1 MSRRVR
7 VDPEATGLVRVG
19 GSCRQEGSG
28 AQGNG
33 LVVSGDEVVHGQVEV
48 KLLRWTVRPSRSH
61 IVVGS
66 LERERDAGPIAT
78 QALPG
83 VVSVIGDVPTQ
94 QARVELGES
103 TGIGAVEHDSVESTN
118 ADPALGDPPTNDRIW
133 CGSHAEQPMGP
144 APVMGVSV
152 ERTLASRGVW
162 SQASIRVA
170 TFLRRVDHGLVSAD
184 SRLAAA
190 SSAWRSAS
198 ATSSRMRMSARVMD
212 NWYCNIMFS
221 SGFFGWMLVTVVVTG
236 VTSMTVTYI
245 PRNPQTC
252 YTGYVPESTDLV
264 RLDVCG
270 DPADL
275 IVRFINTLDVE
286 AGTDVLDTVDAWQS
300 WLSAQGL
307 DAGFGR
313 ESARDLEQARELR
326 DDLRAL
332 ASGARREQGR
342 QVGIQV
348 ALTDDGEV
356 ELGAD
361 TAVGL
366 IAAAAAKVAIEKR
379 LDRVKICPADN
390 CRWAF
395 YDSSRNHSR
404 QWCSMEVCGN
414 RAKARAHRARTA
426 PA

>member
-1 MSRRVR
+1 
-7 VDPEATGLVRVG
+7 
-19 GSCRQEGSG
+19 
-28 AQGNG
+28 
-33 LVVSGDEVVHGQVEV
+33 
-48 KLLRWTVRPSRSH
+48 
-61 IVVGS
+61 
-66 LERERDAGPIAT
+66 
-78 QALPG
+78 
-83 VVSVIGDVPTQ
+83 
-94 QARVELGES
+94 
-103 TGIGAVEHDSVESTN
+103 
-118 ADPALGDPPTNDRIW
+118 
-133 CGSHAEQPMGP
+133 
-144 APVMGVSV
+144 
-152 ERTLASRGVW
+152 
-162 SQASIRVA
+162 
-170 TFLRRVDHGLVSAD
+170 
-184 SRLAAA
+184 
-190 SSAWRSAS
+190 
-198 ATSSRMRMSARVMD
+198 
-212 NWYCNIMFS
+212 
-221 SGFFGWMLVTVVVTG
+221 
-236 VTSMTVTYI
+236 MTVTSI
-245 PRNPQTC
+245 PRNHQFC

-286 AGTDVLDTVDAWQS
+286 AGTDVLDTVDSWQS
-300 WLSAQGL
+300 WLSAQWL

-332 ASGARREQGR
+332 ASGARRQQGR

-414 RAKARAHRARTA
+414 RAKARAHRARST